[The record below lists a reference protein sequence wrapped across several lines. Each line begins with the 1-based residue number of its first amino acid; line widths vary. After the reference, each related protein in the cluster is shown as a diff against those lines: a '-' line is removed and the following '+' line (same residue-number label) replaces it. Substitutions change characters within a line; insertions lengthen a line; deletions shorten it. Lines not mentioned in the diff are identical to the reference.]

1 MAEMIEL
8 FNRATQ
14 EFDTRVHAVRSEQWG
29 DPTPDTDWDVRAL
42 VNHLVVEQL
51 WVPET
56 LAGKTVEEV
65 GGRLDGD
72 HTGPDPVATWE
83 QAVADSRATFAQP
96 GAMDR
101 IVHLTGRDAP
111 ARDYCREMTADAIVH
126 SWDLAKGIGADD
138 QLDPELVEYA
148 FDVFN
153 AMKDDLA
160 TSGMFAEPV
169 PVPDDAPLQ
178 TRLLAVV
185 GRRADWS
192 SPG

>member
-1 MAEMIEL
+1 MTEMIEL

-14 EFDTRVHAVRSEQWG
+14 EFDDRVHAIRPDQWG
-29 DPTPDTDWDVRAL
+29 DSTPDTDWDVRAL

-65 GGRLDGD
+65 GDRLEGD
-72 HTGPDPVATWE
+72 QTGPDPVATWE
-83 QAVADSRATFAQP
+83 RAVAESRATFAQP

-111 ARDYCREMTADAIVH
+111 ALDYCREMTADAVVH
-126 SWDLAKGIGADD
+126 AWDLAKGIDSD
-138 QLDPELVEYA
+138 ERLDPELVEYA
-148 FDVFN
+148 FEVFN
-153 AMKDDLA
+153 SMKDDLA
-160 TSGMFAEPV
+160 TSGMFAEPI
-169 PVPDDAPLQ
+169 PVPDDADPL

-185 GRRADWS
+185 GRRADWL
-192 SPG
+192 PF